1 MQGIRSLLFVPAVER
16 RLAKIGKT
24 NADAYIIDLE
34 DSIAQEDKE
43 EALNRTVAFLRTCE
57 IGNLFVR
64 INRTRQKIELEA
76 LDQFRIGFMLPKVE
90 RESDY
95 EAVQGKLKSHRV
107 MALIESAAGVM
118 NSNMIAS
125 IPWVTALAFG
135 AEDFTVAT
143 NISNDI
149 DSLSVPKS
157 MIALAAK
164 ANHKKVYDTPCFQIK
179 DVEVLNSEMQQA
191 MKLGYDGKLAIH
203 PRQIDSINE
212 AFKLLD
218 PDYMKRVV
226 KIYESSRN
234 AVCEI
239 DGKVYEKLHIDRL
252 KRMLTQ
258 EEFRKEVQ

>member
-1 MQGIRSLLFVPAVER
+1 MQGIRSLLFVPAEER

-43 EALNRTVAFLRTCE
+43 EALNRTVGFLRTCGAE
-57 IGNLFVR
+57 NLFVR
-64 INRTRQKIELEA
+64 VNRTRYRIELEA
-76 LDQFRIGFMLPKVE
+76 LDHFRVGFMLPKI
-90 RESDY
+90 ESEADY
-95 EAVQGKLKSHRV
+95 ESAQGILKKHRII
-107 MALIESAAGVM
+107 ALIETATGVV
-118 NSNMIAS
+118 NSNSIAS

-143 NISNDI
+143 NISNDTE
-149 DSLSVPKS
+149 SLFVPKS
-157 MIALAAK
+157 LIALAAK
-164 ANHKKVYDTPCFQIK
+164 SNQKKVYDTPCFHIK
-179 DVEVLNSEMQQA
+179 DIGVLNSELLQA

-203 PRQIDSINE
+203 PSQIDFINE

-218 PDYMKRVV
+218 PDYIKRII
-226 KIYESSRN
+226 KIYESSGN
-234 AVCEI
+234 SVCEI
-239 DGKVYEKLHIDRL
+239 NGKVYEKLHIDRL

>member
-1 MQGIRSLLFVPAVER
+1 MLGIRSLLFVPAEER

-34 DSIAQEDKE
+34 DSIAPEDKK
-43 EALNRTVAFLRTCE
+43 EALNRTVAFLNTCDTD
-57 IGNLFVR
+57 NLFVR
-64 INRTRQKIELEA
+64 VNRATYETELNA
-76 LDQFRIGFMLPKVE
+76 LDQFQVGFMLPKIE

-95 EAVQGKLKSHRV
+95 GAAEGILKNHKII
-107 MALIESAAGVM
+107 ALIETAAGVM
-118 NSNMIAS
+118 NSNSIAS

-143 NISNDI
+143 NISNETE
-149 DSLSVPKS
+149 SLFVPKS

-164 ANHKKVYDTPCFQIK
+164 ANQKRVYDTPCFHIK
-179 DVEVLNSEMQQA
+179 DMDVLGSELQQA

-212 AFKLLD
+212 TFKLLN
-218 PDYMKRVV
+218 PEFMRRVI
-226 KIYESSRN
+226 KIYESSGN

-239 DGKVYEKLHIDRL
+239 DGKAYEKLHIDRF
-252 KRMLTQ
+252 KRMLAQ